1 MDENRKEEL
10 LTLWMDGGL
19 SSAEGEELAPYLAK
33 HPELEAEREE
43 YVRLRDEL
51 RSVLPDHVEP
61 PYPDFFNTHL
71 MRQIREEERVE
82 RAPVAAEAS
91 GMWKWMQLW
100 LAPAA
105 AVAVVMAF
113 LAGKEMG
120 DTQGGAVAVNPAG
133 GSSAEMAPGV
143 YSAISSVDV
152 TTWEDLDAGAT
163 VIVLNGLEDIP
174 SSVDLLKTTASLQ
187 EEAQSGK
194 AFKLIR

>member
-1 MDENRKEEL
+1 MDEKRKEEL
-10 LTLWMDGGL
+10 LTLWMDDALG
-19 SSAEGEELAPYLAK
+19 SAEREELAPYLAK

-71 MRQIREEERVE
+71 MRQIREEERVGSK
-82 RAPVAAEAS
+82 PVEFQS
-91 GMWKWMQLW
+91 GMWNWMRPW

-105 AVAVVMAF
+105 AVAVVAAF

-120 DTQGGAVAVNPAG
+120 GGSEMAGGAKAG
-133 GSSAEMAPGV
+133 DGSSSEVAPGV

-152 TTWEDLDAGAT
+152 TTWEDLDAGTT

-174 SSVDLLKTTASLQ
+174 SSVDLLKTTASL
-187 EEAQSGK
+187 EEGEGSGET
-194 AFKLIR
+194 F